1 MKIIIFFL
9 LLIAPVICGGTPF
22 LSYPWIQSVEVKF
35 IDKGISN
42 PQPIAQVSGTWLA
55 LDF

>member
-9 LLIAPVICGGTPF
+9 LLIAPVICGGAPF
-22 LSYPWIQSVEVKF
+22 LSYPWIQSAEVKF

-55 LDF
+55 LDL